1 MTSPSNPASRAQR
14 LARSVDRFIRQH
26 ALSRYSHALA
36 VVLLALAY
44 LVRHVFAW
52 PPVGRHGGF
61 NQFIATVVAWWP
73 VLVSWRIVQEPI
85 ETAPSFVSW
94 LVLFWGLTL
103 AVCVIH
109 VAQWPEPLAEHPFV
123 TSVLYLLA
131 LMAIAPLA
139 IEKWDPGR
147 IKVE

>member
-1 MTSPSNPASRAQR
+1 MSK
-14 LARSVDRFIRQH
+14 
-26 ALSRYSHALA
+26 YSHALA
-36 VVLLALAY
+36 LVLLALAY

-61 NQFIATVVAWWP
+61 TQFIATVVAWWP
-73 VLVSWRIVQEPI
+73 VLVSWRIIKEPI

-94 LVLFWGLTL
+94 LALFWGLTL
-103 AVCVIH
+103 AVCAIH
-109 VAQWPEPLAEHPFV
+109 VAQWPEPLAQHAFV

-139 IEKWDPGR
+139 IEIWDPGR
-147 IKVE
+147 IKAE